1 MKTILT
7 LVDAIRSEVVVMKKL
22 EITRFHRR
30 RGDWFALDAAMSYL
44 EDTGLALLSYQKK
57 GLGGEDGGKYLRLY
71 GFFQAVFLQ
80 QDAIRHLYKEFV
92 GSDLKYPWPSGWNEI
107 RALRNLTA
115 GHPINSDGHRNAF
128 VLRVSISDMGF
139 AYEVVSK
146 KTGKFM
152 FKEVN
157 FLSLFGRYRKNARHL
172 LAEILREIRSIPYD
186 PDRYARLWESAR
198 RARIKRPRL
207 PVSPIQS

>member
-7 LVDAIRSEVVVMKKL
+7 LADGIRSEVVFMKKL

-30 RGDWFALDAAMSYL
+30 RGDWFALDAAMSIL

-57 GLGGEDGGKYLRLY
+57 GLGRPDGEKYLRLY

-92 GSDLKYPWPSGWNEI
+92 GRELKYSWPSGWDEI

-115 GHPINSDGHRNAF
+115 GHPINCDGHRNAF

-139 AYEVVSK
+139 AYEVGSK
-146 KTGKFM
+146 KTGKFT
-152 FKEVN
+152 FQEVN
-157 FLSLFGRYRKNARHL
+157 LLSLFGKYRINARRL
-172 LAEILREIRSIPYD
+172 LAEVLREIRSIPG
-186 PDRYARLWESAR
+186 ESSR
-198 RARIKRPRL
+198 TPQPPK
-207 PVSPIQS
+207 